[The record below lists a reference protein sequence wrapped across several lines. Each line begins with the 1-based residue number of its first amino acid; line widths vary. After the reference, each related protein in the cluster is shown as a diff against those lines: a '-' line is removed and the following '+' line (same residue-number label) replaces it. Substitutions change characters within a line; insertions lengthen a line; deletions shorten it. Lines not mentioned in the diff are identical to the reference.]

1 MITLLHSGSY
11 MGRGL
16 RRHKLPVKKQVSYG
30 AAMYSIGNRINNI
43 LSAFIMTN
51 GS

>member
-1 MITLLHSGSY
+1 MRFIYRKGIK
-11 MGRGL
+11 
-16 RRHKLPVKKQVSYG
+16 RHKLPVKKQVSHG
-30 AAMYSIGNRINNI
+30 DAMYSIGNRINNM